1 MKVELEDWQ
10 VKSLREYFGQNDST
24 QTSHWAF
31 PIFDK
36 AHKKQLNLPVVGV
49 TLKDKEETDFNYK
62 GITYKNAESVT
73 EFHKIN
79 GIKEVDGLF
88 VDKKGRKIGRASC
101 RERV

>member
-1 MKVELEDWQ
+1 MEKEILKRVKRLNKDLKEAYLTGGERWHVESEL
-10 VKSLREYFGQNDST
+10 
-24 QTSHWAF
+24 AF
-31 PIFDK
+31 LTK
-36 AHKKQLNLPVVGV
+36 LLALCAVGV

-88 VDKKGRKIGRASC
+88 VDKKGRII
-101 RERV
+101 